1 MRVGCKLMKR
11 YIHAENL
18 KNKRTFLI
26 KLPLIAPII
35 AVLHA
40 FVLMPFYFTVNAY
53 NWWYVIL
60 MPATFALIPA
70 LMHRKEDKKLNY
82 RAIFPLDVNLKKV
95 WVAKI
100 VITFTYMGLITL
112 CHLLYV
118 LIFQWYV
125 GRELSPDYSIVT
137 LFFASLLLLLTN
149 IWQIPWC
156 FFLAKKFGLVVSV
169 VGNAILGLG
178 LGILVSDSSMWLY
191 CPYSWGLRLMV
202 PVLHILPNGVPTDLS
217 NPMITSTSL
226 WLPCLLSICLFYIL
240 TISTANWFS
249 KQEVTS

>member
-1 MRVGCKLMKR
+1 MKR

-82 RAIFPLDVNLKKV
+82 RAIFPLNVNLKKV
-95 WVAKI
+95 WLAKI
-100 VITFTYMGLITL
+100 VITFY
-112 CHLLYV
+112 LYG
-118 LIFQWYV
+118 Y
-125 GRELSPDYSIVT
+125 G
-137 LFFASLLLLLTN
+137 N
-149 IWQIPWC
+149 IMS
-156 FFLAKKFGLVVSV
+156 F
-169 VGNAILGLG
+169 
-178 LGILVSDSSMWLY
+178 
-191 CPYSWGLRLMV
+191 
-202 PVLHILPNGVPTDLS
+202 T
-217 NPMITSTSL
+217 
-226 WLPCLLSICLFYIL
+226 ICL
-240 TISTANWFS
+240 NFS
-249 KQEVTS
+249 MVYWKRIVA